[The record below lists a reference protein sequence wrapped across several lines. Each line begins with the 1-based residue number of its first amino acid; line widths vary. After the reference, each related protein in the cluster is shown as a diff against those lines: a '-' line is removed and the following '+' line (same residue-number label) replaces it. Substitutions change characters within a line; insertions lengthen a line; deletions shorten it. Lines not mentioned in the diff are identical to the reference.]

1 MMEQKWMIQEL
12 KDRLAEQ
19 NQDALTDF
27 LARYQPYDLAEMLI
41 ELQENEQI
49 RFIAVLPIPLG
60 AEILEYVD
68 PELQYRI
75 LDRGTKETA
84 ASMLNEMSSDKVAD
98 LLLAIHPH
106 QAGTLLELLPADYR
120 EKISAL
126 MQYPPESAGSLATVD
141 YIAVRNY
148 WTVEHTLQHVR
159 KVGQDA
165 EMVSYFYVIDN
176 NGKLVG
182 IVSLK
187 QAILAQADS
196 RLEDIML
203 KDFVSVSARMNQ
215 QEVATILSNYDLVA
229 LPVIT
234 DEQRMIGIITVDDLI
249 DVIHEEATEDF
260 QKIGGSQPLEVPY
273 FKNSFWK
280 LFRKRIGWLLI
291 LFVAEAY
298 TGNVLR
304 HFEDTLSEVI
314 ALAFFIPLLVGTG
327 GNTGTQ
333 TVTTLVR
340 ALALGEVKPK
350 HIFRVIR
357 KEVSTGLIL
366 GLCMGVATFIRAQIL
381 GVGFDI
387 GSVVAVTAIFIV
399 IWASLIAAVL
409 PLVLHKLRVDPA
421 VVSGPFITTLV
432 DGTGLII
439 YFTLAKMMLNL

>member
-1 MMEQKWMIQEL
+1 MIQDL

-19 NQDALTDF
+19 KQDALKEF
-27 LARYQPYDLAEMLI
+27 LARFQPYDLAEMLM
-41 ELQENEQI
+41 ELEESEQI
-49 RFIAVLPIPLG
+49 QFIAQLPVALG
-60 AEILEYVD
+60 AEILEYAD

-84 ASMLNEMSSDKVAD
+84 ASMLNEMSSDKVVD

-106 QAGTLLELLPADYR
+106 RAGTLLELLPADYR
-120 EKISAL
+120 EKISSL

-141 YIAVRNY
+141 YISVRNY

-165 EMVSYFYVIDN
+165 EMVSYFYVLDN

-187 QAILAQADS
+187 QAILAKTDAK
-196 RLEDIML
+196 LEEIML
-203 KDFVSVSARMNQ
+203 KDFVSVSAQMNQ
-215 QEVATILSNYDLVA
+215 REVATILSNYDLVA
-229 LPVIT
+229 LPVVSE
-234 DEQRMIGIITVDDLI
+234 EQRMIGIITVDDLI

-260 QKIGGSQPLEVPY
+260 QKMGGSQPLEVPY

-280 LFRKRIGWLLI
+280 LFRKRIAWLLV

-304 HFEDTLSEVI
+304 YFEDTLSEVI
-314 ALAFFIPLLVGTG
+314 TLAFFVPLLVGTG

-350 HIFRVIR
+350 NIFRVIR
-357 KEVSTGLIL
+357 KEVATGLVL
-366 GLCMGVATFIRAQIL
+366 GICMGAATFLRAQLL

-387 GSVVAVTAIFIV
+387 GSVVAITAIFIV
-399 IWASLIAAVL
+399 IWASLIAAVM
-409 PLVLHKLRVDPA
+409 PLVLYKLKVDPA

-439 YFTLAKMMLNL
+439 YFTLAKLMLNL

>member
-1 MMEQKWMIQEL
+1 MVQKWMIEDL

-19 NQDALTDF
+19 KRDALNDF
-27 LARYQPYDLAEMLI
+27 LARFQPYDLAEMLM
-41 ELQENEQI
+41 ELEESEQI
-49 RFIAVLPIPLG
+49 QFIAKLPVALG
-60 AEILEYVD
+60 AEILEYAE

-165 EMVSYFYVIDN
+165 EMVSYFYVLDN

-187 QAILAQADS
+187 QAILAKADAK
-196 RLEDIML
+196 LEEIML
-203 KDFVSVSARMNQ
+203 KDFVSVPARMNQ
-215 QEVATILSNYDLVA
+215 REVATILSNYDLVA
-229 LPVIT
+229 LPVVSE
-234 DEQRMIGIITVDDLI
+234 EQRMIGIITVDDLI

-260 QKIGGSQPLEVPY
+260 QKMGGSQPLEVPY

-280 LFRKRIGWLLI
+280 LFRKRIAWLLV

-304 HFEDTLSEVI
+304 YFEDTLSEVI

-350 HIFRVIR
+350 DIFRVVR
-357 KEVSTGLIL
+357 KEVATGLVL
-366 GLCMGVATFIRAQIL
+366 GLCMGAATFLRAQLL

-439 YFTLAKMMLNL
+439 YFTLAKLMLNL

>member
-1 MMEQKWMIQEL
+1 MVQKWMIQDL

-19 NQDALTDF
+19 KQGALKEF
-27 LARYQPYDLAEMLI
+27 LARFQPYDLAEMLM
-41 ELQENEQI
+41 ELEESEQI
-49 RFIAVLPIPLG
+49 QFIAKLPVDLG
-60 AEILEYVD
+60 AEILEYAD

-75 LDRGTKETA
+75 LDRGSKETA
-84 ASMLNEMSSDKVAD
+84 ASMLNEMSSDKVVD

-106 QAGTLLELLPADYR
+106 QAETLLELLPADYR

-165 EMVSYFYVIDN
+165 EMVSYFYVLDN

-187 QAILAQADS
+187 QAILAKADAK
-196 RLEDIML
+196 LEEIML
-203 KDFVSVSARMNQ
+203 KDFVSVPARMNQ
-215 QEVATILSNYDLVA
+215 REVATILSNYDLVA
-229 LPVIT
+229 LPVVSE
-234 DEQRMIGIITVDDLI
+234 EQRMIGIITVDDLI

-260 QKIGGSQPLEVPY
+260 QKMGGSQPLEVPY

-280 LFRKRIGWLLI
+280 LFRKRIAWLLV

-304 HFEDTLSEVI
+304 YFEDTLSEVI
-314 ALAFFIPLLVGTG
+314 ALAFFVPLLVGTG

-350 HIFRVIR
+350 NIFRVIR
-357 KEVSTGLIL
+357 KEVATGLVL
-366 GLCMGVATFIRAQIL
+366 GICMGAATFLRAQML

-387 GSVVAVTAIFIV
+387 GSVVAITAIFIV

-409 PLVLHKLRVDPA
+409 PLVLYKLKADPA

-439 YFTLAKMMLNL
+439 YFTLAKLMLNL

>member
-1 MMEQKWMIQEL
+1 MIQDL

-19 NQDALTDF
+19 KQGALKEF
-27 LARYQPYDLAEMLI
+27 LARFQPYDLAEMLM
-41 ELQENEQI
+41 ELEESEQI
-49 RFIAVLPIPLG
+49 QFIAKLPVDLG
-60 AEILEYVD
+60 AEILEYAD

-75 LDRGTKETA
+75 LDRGSKETA
-84 ASMLNEMSSDKVAD
+84 ASMLNEMSSDKVVD

-106 QAGTLLELLPADYR
+106 QAETLLELLPADYR

-165 EMVSYFYVIDN
+165 EMVSYFYVLDN

-187 QAILAQADS
+187 QAILAKADAK
-196 RLEDIML
+196 LEEIML
-203 KDFVSVSARMNQ
+203 KDFVSVPARMNQ
-215 QEVATILSNYDLVA
+215 REVATILSNYDLVA
-229 LPVIT
+229 LPVVSE
-234 DEQRMIGIITVDDLI
+234 EQRMIGIITVDDLI

-260 QKIGGSQPLEVPY
+260 QKMGGSQPLEVPY

-280 LFRKRIGWLLI
+280 LFRKRIAWLLV

-304 HFEDTLSEVI
+304 YFEDTLSEVI
-314 ALAFFIPLLVGTG
+314 ALAFFVPLLVGTG

-350 HIFRVIR
+350 NIFRVIR
-357 KEVSTGLIL
+357 KEVATGLVL
-366 GLCMGVATFIRAQIL
+366 GICMGAATFLRAQML

-387 GSVVAVTAIFIV
+387 GSVVAITAIFIV

-409 PLVLHKLRVDPA
+409 PLVLYKLKADPA

-439 YFTLAKMMLNL
+439 YFTLAKLMLNL

>member
-1 MMEQKWMIQEL
+1 MIQDL

-19 NQDALTDF
+19 KQGALKEF
-27 LARYQPYDLAEMLI
+27 LARFQPYDLAEMLM
-41 ELQENEQI
+41 ELEESEQI
-49 RFIAVLPIPLG
+49 QFIANLPVALG
-60 AEILEYVD
+60 AEILEYAD

-75 LDRGTKETA
+75 LDRGSKETA
-84 ASMLNEMSSDKVAD
+84 ASMLNEMSSDKVVD

-106 QAGTLLELLPADYR
+106 QAGTLLEFLPVDYR

-148 WTVEHTLQHVR
+148 WTVEHTFQHVR

-165 EMVSYFYVIDN
+165 EMVSYFYVLDN

-187 QAILAQADS
+187 QAILAKADAK
-196 RLEDIML
+196 LEEIML
-203 KDFVSVSARMNQ
+203 KDFVSVTARMNQ
-215 QEVATILSNYDLVA
+215 REVATILSNYDLVA
-229 LPVIT
+229 LPVVSE
-234 DEQRMIGIITVDDLI
+234 EQRMIGIITVDDLI

-260 QKIGGSQPLEVPY
+260 QKMGGSQPLEVPY

-280 LFRKRIGWLLI
+280 LFRKRIAWLLV

-304 HFEDTLSEVI
+304 YFEDTLSEVI
-314 ALAFFIPLLVGTG
+314 ALAFFVPLLIGTG

-350 HIFRVIR
+350 DIFRVAR
-357 KEVSTGLIL
+357 KEVATGFVL
-366 GLCMGVATFIRAQIL
+366 GICMGAATFLRAQFL

-439 YFTLAKMMLNL
+439 YFTMAKMILNL